1 MPFYDV
7 AIVGL
12 GAMGS
17 AALNAATCRGQRV
30 IGFDRFEP
38 GHSRSSSFGESRV
51 IRLAYFEDPS
61 YVPLLR
67 GAYRA
72 WRKLEAVTGEKIL
85 ATTGIVEAGYPGA
98 ALVEGSIRSA
108 REHDLPHELLTPRQV
123 NDRFPA
129 FNLPA
134 DWACV
139 FQPDGGVLLPEKAI
153 GLFVAAAQGLGA
165 TVRLNTPVLDVQPAG
180 DGVKIKLEDGG
191 VVDAGSAIVA
201 PGPWIRDL
209 VPELGSRLKLR
220 RQPLLWFY
228 PMDDALTRPDRM
240 PVFFLQSHDHLTY
253 GLPNVCGAVKA
264 ASERRSFNLQMRPGR
279 SDEKRGG
286 APRDPAALCFPRRRG
301 FHSLCV
307 YTRSPDEHFVIGAP
321 GSAANRP
328 GVAVLRHGFKFAS
341 IIGEIAELPSIDIR
355 LAIDLFGRTCER
367 CGSRGRNGRRDRAE
381 LCNRA
386 VSYLAAKAAIVPK
399 ILGTLEETPVL
410 RWLHPPSIS
419 SWPGGA
425 PNLQRDR
432 ADHRG

>member
-30 IGFDRFEP
+30 IGFDRFKP

-129 FNLPA
+129 FNWPA

-139 FQPDGGVLLPEKAI
+139 FQPDGGVLFPEKAI
-153 GLFVAAAQGLGA
+153 GSFVAAAQGLGA
-165 TVRLNTPVLDVQPAG
+165 TVRLNTPVLAVQPAG

-209 VPELGSRLKLR
+209 VPELGSRLKLT
-220 RQPLLWFY
+220 RQPLLWFH

-253 GLPNVCGAVKA
+253 GLPNVCGSGVKA
-264 ASERRSFNLQMRPGR
+264 ASHLSGGELQSADAPRADA
-279 SDEKRGG
+279 SDEEKAALR
-286 APRDPAALCFPRRRG
+286 AILQRYVPAAAGEVHRT
-301 FHSLCV
+301 SLCV
-307 YTRSPDEHFVIGAP
+307 YTRSPDEHFVIGPHPEAP
-321 GSAANRP
+321 QI
-328 GVAVLRHGFKFAS
+328 VLASPCSGHGFKFAS
-341 IIGEIAELPSIDIR
+341 IIGEILAE
-355 LAIDLFGRTCER
+355 LAIDRRTDWPIDLFRPER
-367 CGSRGRNGRRDRAE
+367 
-381 LCNRA
+381 
-386 VSYLAAKAAIVPK
+386 
-399 ILGTLEETPVL
+399 VL
-410 RWLHPPSIS
+410 S
-419 SWPGGA
+419 GA
-425 PNLQRDR
+425 GL
-432 ADHRG
+432 